1 MKLNVK
7 KCKHEWE
14 YKGES
19 KYYVTC
25 PRCHKNINVEIK
37 KGWRRNLQ
45 NEMVTN
51 KKGGTK
57 K

>member
-1 MKLNVK
+1 MKIKCK

-25 PRCHKNINVEIK
+25 PRCHKNINIENKRKLADKFTKWTVTK
-37 KGWRRNLQ
+37 QKRR
-45 NEMVTN
+45 
-51 KKGGTK
+51 
-57 K
+57 

>member
-1 MKLNVK
+1 MKIKCK

-25 PRCHKNINVEIK
+25 PRCHKNINIE
-37 KGWRRNLQ
+37 
-45 NEMVTN
+45 N
-51 KKGGTK
+51 KRKLADKFTK
-57 K
+57 